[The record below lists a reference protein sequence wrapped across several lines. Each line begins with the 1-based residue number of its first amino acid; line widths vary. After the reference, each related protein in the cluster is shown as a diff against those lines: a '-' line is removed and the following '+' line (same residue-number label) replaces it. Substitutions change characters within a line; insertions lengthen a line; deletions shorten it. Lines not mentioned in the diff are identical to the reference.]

1 MSIWVRAICTKSL
14 GELSVADLRQATAN
28 LDFFMMAEMQELDDE
43 DGAAAEKALRFE
55 GPAGPLAE
63 AKLYYRPDNPDGLF
77 IAVSRSC
84 GEDARGEA
92 EELVERIAQRD
103 DEGGGRLRDVLARAV
118 ETVAFCLKQ
127 SDYDGMGM
135 PIAWHTAMWLAAKGE
150 GVVEIA
156 DDWWDP
162 VAYAR
167 I

>member
-14 GELSVADLRQATAN
+14 GELSAADLRQATAN
-28 LDFFMMAEMQELDDE
+28 ADFLMMAEMQELDDA
-43 DGAAAEKALRFE
+43 DGKAAERALRFE
-55 GPAGPLAE
+55 GPDGPLAE
-63 AKLYYRPDNPDGLF
+63 AKLYYRAVNPDGLF
-77 IAVSRSC
+77 IAVSRSS
-84 GEDARGEA
+84 GAEARGEA
-92 EELVERIAQRD
+92 DELLQRIEHRD
-103 DEGGGRLRDVLARAV
+103 DEGGRRLRDVLARAV
-118 ETVAFCLKQ
+118 ENVAFCLKQ
-127 SDYDGMGM
+127 SDYDRMGM